1 MPGLHGSA
9 DATRDE
15 ETIAP
20 DEAAVTARF
29 VAFLKAATEKRYATG
44 TRQRFN
50 QARATACV
58 DAEFTV
64 LDGLAAGHRVG
75 LFATPRTYT
84 CWIRFANATS
94 LSDKDKDTRGMAIK
108 VLDVPGGN
116 LTPGVTSQDFILNS
130 HPVMMVG
137 TTKEFLELLEAN
149 EAGGFRRTL
158 YFLSHLKAAR
168 IAFASRA
175 NPTSHLDIP
184 YWSTTPY
191 QLGAGAVK
199 YIARPASPTRSQ
211 APASLTDNYLEEA
224 MRARLAREDATFDL
238 LVQPQVD
245 ARRTPIED
253 ASVEWRE
260 QDAPYVPVA
269 RIRIPAQSID
279 DAGKRARCEETAFN
293 PWHCLPEHRPLGGM
307 NRARREIYAAMAE
320 FRRGSSTRPQAVRTP

>member
-9 DATRDE
+9 DATRYE

-75 LFATPRTYT
+75 LFATPRTYK

-191 QLGAGAVK
+191 QLGATAVK
-199 YIARPASPTRSQ
+199 YVARPATAQRSPT
-211 APASLTDNYLEEA
+211 PASLTDNYLEEA
-224 MRARLAREDATFDL
+224 IRQRLLREDATFDL

-260 QDAPYVPVA
+260 QDAPYVSVA

-279 DAGKRARCEETAFN
+279 DAAKRTRCEETAFN

>member
-1 MPGLHGSA
+1 M
-9 DATRDE
+9 

-29 VAFLKAATEKRYATG
+29 VTFLKAATEKRYG
-44 TRQRFN
+44 SGPRQRFN

-64 LDGLAAGHRVG
+64 LDGLAPGHRVG
-75 LFATPRTYT
+75 LFATPRTYA

-94 LSDKDKDTRGMAIK
+94 QSDKDKDTRGMAIK
-108 VLDVPGGN
+108 VLDVAGEN
-116 LTPGVTSQDFILNS
+116 LTPGATTQDFILNS

-137 TTKEFLELLEAN
+137 STKEFLELLEAN
-149 EAGGFRRTL
+149 EAGGFRRAM
-158 YFLSHLKAAR
+158 YFVTHIKAAR

-175 NPTSHLDIP
+175 NPSSHLDIP

-191 QLGAGAVK
+191 QFGTGAVK
-199 YIARPASPTRSQ
+199 YIARPASPTRSP
-211 APASLTDNYLEEA
+211 APANLTDNYLEEA
-224 MRARLAREDATFDL
+224 MRRRLSREDATFDL
-238 LVQPQVD
+238 LVQPYVD

-260 QDAPYVPVA
+260 QDSPYVPVA

-279 DAGKRARCEETAFN
+279 DAGRRARCEDVAFN
-293 PWHCLPEHRPLGGM
+293 PWHSLPEHRPLGSM
-307 NRARREIYAAMAE
+307 NRARREIYRVMAE
-320 FRRGSSTRPQAVRTP
+320 FRRSVAAR